1 MRQDNKKVGAIGE
14 DAASQLLRKK
24 GYQILER
31 NFRTR
36 WGEID
41 IIARGKWKGRT
52 LPLTLFVEVKTKT
65 GDQYGEPWEM
75 INMRK
80 WQQVKNMAQ
89 VYLTKNGLGEVPCR
103 IDVIGVW
110 LNLDHEVEKIKHWEN
125 VTGLDL
131 IGR

>member
-14 DAASQLLRKK
+14 DAAAQLLRKK

-103 IDVIGVW
+103 IDV
-110 LNLDHEVEKIKHWEN
+110 
-125 VTGLDL
+125 
-131 IGR
+131 

>member
-1 MRQDNKKVGAIGE
+1 M
-14 DAASQLLRKK
+14 LRKK

-41 IIARGKWKGRT
+41 IIAK
-52 LPLTLFVEVKTKT
+52 LPLSRSGNVITGNVIIFVEVKTKT

-75 INMRK
+75 TNQQK
-80 WQQVKNMAQ
+80 YQQVKNMAQ
-89 VYLTKNGLGEVPCR
+89 VYLTKNGIRETECR

-110 LNLDHEVEKIKHWEN
+110 LDLDHQVNKIEHWEN
-125 VTGLDL
+125 VTELDL